1 MAIRRVEDRDK
12 DKFPAVE
19 RERDARRAEPSRESE
34 RNRADVGIDATVEI
48 SNAARERLS
57 ALIAAQKARAQVFA
71 ERKQDPVTNAG
82 PPQPRESPPH
92 READMSSEREA
103 ARRTDDARAARS
115 VDAERVRDRNP
126 PPEPPERRRE

>member
-1 MAIRRVEDRDK
+1 MAIRRVEERDK

-19 RERDARRAEPSRESE
+19 RERETQRAERSRESE
-34 RNRADVGIDATVEI
+34 RNRADVGIAATVEV

-92 READMSSEREA
+92 READMAREGDA
-103 ARRTDDARAARS
+103 ARRSDDARAARS
-115 VDAERVRDRNP
+115 VDTERARDRNP
-126 PPEPPERRRE
+126 PPEPRERPRE